1 MYLNKIKFF
10 IHSKKE
16 GKNCMK
22 TTGITRRIDEL
33 GRIVIPKEIRKN
45 MHLKTGELLEIFLN
59 DGETI
64 TLRKHSIIDKK
75 DEFLIKYV
83 KALADKLKANVYI
96 TNLSDV
102 VFSSNE
108 EIIGEKISSE
118 LEDLLS
124 NNTRFNNLDTIS
136 LTAKKVISKPF
147 YVYQLSPNG
156 DLSGLL
162 IIEYKN
168 NEEGKNEELI
178 KFSTAFLEEY
188 FENN

>member
-1 MYLNKIKFF
+1 
-10 IHSKKE
+10 
-16 GKNCMK
+16 MK

-83 KALADKLKANVYI
+83 KALAGKLKANVYI
-96 TNLSDV
+96 TSLSDV
-102 VFSSNE
+102 AFSSDE

-118 LEDLLS
+118 LEELLS
-124 NNTRFNNLDTIS
+124 NTIRFNNLDTIN
-136 LTAKKVISKPF
+136 LTNKKIINKPF

-168 NEEGKNEELI
+168 NDDKKSEELI